1 MAVLNHGIGGNH
13 ILTDGVGPNALS
25 RLDHD
30 VFVQPGVRYLIVLEG
45 INDIGLLAR
54 ADADVPAAEHEA
66 LVRRLT
72 AAYEQII
79 TRAHTSGIKVVG
91 ATILPFIGSNYY
103 HPGPAN
109 EADRQAVNKWIRTPG
124 NFDALLDFD
133 KVTRDPE
140 HPERLLPAFDCGDHL
155 HPSPSGYAA
164 MGQAIPLSLFA
175 PKGSLTS
182 IEKSITQ

>member
-1 MAVLNHGIGGNH
+1 M
-13 ILTDGVGPNALS
+13 DG
-25 RLDHD
+25 
-30 VFVQPGVRYLIVLEG
+30 
-45 INDIGLLAR
+45 
-54 ADADVPAAEHEA
+54 DVPAAEHED

-79 TRAHTSGIKVVG
+79 TRAHTAGIKVAG
-91 ATILPFIGSNYY
+91 ATILPFVGSNYY
-103 HPGPAN
+103 QPGPAN

-175 PKGSLTS
+175 PKGSPAS
-182 IEKSITQ
+182 IEKSIT